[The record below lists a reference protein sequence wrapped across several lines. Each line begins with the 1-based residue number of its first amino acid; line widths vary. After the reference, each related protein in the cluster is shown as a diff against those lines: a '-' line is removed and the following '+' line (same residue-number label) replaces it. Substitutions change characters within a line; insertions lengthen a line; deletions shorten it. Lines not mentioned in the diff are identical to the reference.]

1 MLATYEIRFRGRMP
15 AGAVTDFD
23 GMRLV
28 RRRGES
34 ALIGMLPDQAALHGA
49 LARIEAL
56 GLTLVEVRRAPTGQ
70 EDRGGRPVP

>member
-1 MLATYEIRFRGRMP
+1 MP
-15 AGAVTDFD
+15 AGGVADFD

-34 ALIGMLPDQAALHGA
+34 ALIGMLPDQAALHGV

-56 GLTLVEVRRAPTGQ
+56 GLTLVEVRRGPTGQ
-70 EDRGGRPVP
+70 EGTDDPATP

>member
-1 MLATYEIRFRGRMP
+1 VLATYEIRFRGRMP

-34 ALIGMLPDQAALHGA
+34 ALIGMLPDQPALHGV

-70 EDRGGRPVP
+70 EAPGDRPVP